1 MIEEQVAGLAALIE
15 RLTGGVDGL
24 HPTAVRE
31 LTLHRT
37 SVPSRLLPTLFEP
50 SLCLT
55 AKGSK
60 QVLLAGEVY
69 RYSPAQFLLV
79 SADLPVVSQVTAVPY
94 LALHIALNGLE
105 VEELAAQTG
114 HPPTSSTPVPRA
126 IVVGAVEPTLLDA
139 IGRLVVLSEVPQ
151 DIPALAPLVVREIA
165 YRLLRSGQGPRLRQI
180 VAGKSRD
187 QLLSAAIRRLK
198 GRYAEPLR
206 VAELAQEAGMS
217 PSAFY
222 QHFKAV
228 TAMSPLQ
235 YQKRL
240 RLLEARRLLLAGG
253 QAAEVSFQVG
263 YESPSQFS
271 REYRRLF
278 GSSPRRDTA
287 LSTQGLAGL

>member
-15 RLTGGVDGL
+15 RLTGGVDGV
-24 HPTAVRE
+24 HSTAVRE

-37 SVPSRLLPTLFEP
+37 SVPSRPLPALHEP
-50 SLCLT
+50 SLCLIT
-55 AKGSK
+55 KGSK

-69 RYSPAQFLLV
+69 RYNPAQFLLV
-79 SADLPVVSQVTAVPY
+79 SADLPVTSQVTAVPY
-94 LALHIALNGLE
+94 LSLRIALNGLE
-105 VEELAAQTG
+105 VEELVAETG
-114 HPPTSSTPVPRA
+114 HPPTGGTPVPRA
-126 IVVGAVEPTLLDA
+126 IVVGAVEPPLLDA

-165 YRLLRSGQGPRLRQI
+165 YRLLTSGQGPRLRQI
-180 VAGKSRD
+180 VAAEGRD
-187 QLLSAAIRRLK
+187 QRLSAAIRLLK
-198 GRYAEPLR
+198 GRYTEPLR
-206 VAELAQEAGMS
+206 IAELAREAGMS

-240 RLLEARRLLLAGG
+240 RLLEAKRLLLAGG
-253 QAAEVSFQVG
+253 LAGEVSFQVG

-278 GSSPRRDTA
+278 GSPPRRDTA
-287 LSTQGLAGL
+287 STQGLAGL

>member
-15 RLTGGVDGL
+15 RLTGGVDGV
-24 HPTAVRE
+24 HSTAVRE

-37 SVPSRLLPTLFEP
+37 SVPSRPLPALHEP
-50 SLCLT
+50 SLCLI
-55 AKGSK
+55 ARGSK

-69 RYSPAQFLLV
+69 CYNPAQFLLV
-79 SADLPVVSQVTAVPY
+79 SADLPVTSQVTAVPY
-94 LALHIALNGLE
+94 LALGIALNGLE
-105 VEELAAQTG
+105 VEELATQTG
-114 HPPTSSTPVPRA
+114 PPTGDTPVPRA
-126 IVVGAVEPTLLDA
+126 IVIGAVEPPLLDA

-165 YRLLRSGQGPRLRQI
+165 YRLLKSGHGPRLRQI
-180 VAGKSRD
+180 AAAESQD
-187 QLLSAAIRRLK
+187 QLLSAVIRRLK
-198 GRYAEPLR
+198 GRYTEPLR
-206 VAELAQEAGMS
+206 VAELAREAGMS

-222 QHFKAV
+222 EHFKAV

-240 RLLEARRLLLAGG
+240 RLLEAKRLLLAGG
-253 QAAEVSFQVG
+253 LAGEVSFQVG

-278 GSSPRRDTA
+278 GSPPRRDTA
-287 LSTQGLAGL
+287 STQELAGP

>member
-15 RLTGGVDGL
+15 RLTGGVDGV
-24 HPTAVRE
+24 HSTAVRE

-37 SVPSRLLPTLFEP
+37 SVPSRPLPALHEP
-50 SLCLT
+50 SLCLI
-55 AKGSK
+55 ARGSK

-69 RYSPAQFLLV
+69 CYNPAQFLLV
-79 SADLPVVSQVTAVPY
+79 SADLPVTSQVTAVPY
-94 LALHIALNGLE
+94 LALGIALNGLE

-114 HPPTSSTPVPRA
+114 PPTGDTPVPRA
-126 IVVGAVEPTLLDA
+126 IVIGAVEPPLLDA

-165 YRLLRSGQGPRLRQI
+165 YRLLKSGHGPRLRQI
-180 VAGKSRD
+180 AAAESQD
-187 QLLSAAIRRLK
+187 QLLSAVIRRLK
-198 GRYAEPLR
+198 GRYTEPLR
-206 VAELAQEAGMS
+206 VAELAREAGMS

-222 QHFKAV
+222 EHFKAV

-240 RLLEARRLLLAGG
+240 RLLEAKRLLLAGG
-253 QAAEVSFQVG
+253 LAGEVSFQVG

-278 GSSPRRDTA
+278 GSPPRRDTA
-287 LSTQGLAGL
+287 STQELAGP